1 MGVKPHGTKTGG
13 GRNGRRTDTAGEY
26 NPSKKTGLLPRD
38 TREARQPTY
47 VDGNRIVRDA
57 AASVGFEFVGEK
69 LGRTK
74 MEKMKRKRDE
84 KEADAKILD
93 LLDKDGG
100 STQGGKYLELAR
112 RQQRAEEREKENERK
127 AEKKKSSGKGMKRK
141 DVVSSEEEVDREED
155 EGRKR
160 KKSAFKPE
168 HIKAI
173 GFDPTMLATGAI
185 RAEETPEEKKLRVR
199 VLKPSLPLCCRPDP
213 PYVLSFCLQLQ
224 SISLLIKNDTADDDS
239 LNLGPIAGRR
249 PKSGWSSV
257 RVPDDQRV
265 KAEPDARRQ
274 TAPAEKFIDLDSDE
288 DQ

>member
-1 MGVKPHGTKTGG
+1 
-13 GRNGRRTDTAGEY
+13 
-26 NPSKKTGLLPRD
+26 
-38 TREARQPTY
+38 
-47 VDGNRIVRDA
+47 
-57 AASVGFEFVGEK
+57 
-69 LGRTK
+69 

-185 RAEETPEEKKLRVR
+185 RAEETPAEKRLRVR
-199 VLKPSLPLCCRPDP
+199 VLKPSLPLGSRPDP
-213 PYVLSFCLQLQ
+213 PYVRSFLP
-224 SISLLIKNDTADDDS
+224 TAAIYLAPHQERHGRRRLAQPGADRWTTTQEWMV
-239 LNLGPIAGRR
+239 LGPSA
-249 PKSGWSSV
+249 
-257 RVPDDQRV
+257 
-265 KAEPDARRQ
+265 
-274 TAPAEKFIDLDSDE
+274 
-288 DQ
+288 